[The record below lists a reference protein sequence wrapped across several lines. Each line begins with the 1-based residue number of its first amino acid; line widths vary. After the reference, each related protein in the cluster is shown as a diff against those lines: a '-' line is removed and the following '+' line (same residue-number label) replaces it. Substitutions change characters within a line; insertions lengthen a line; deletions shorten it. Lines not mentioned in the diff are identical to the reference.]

1 MTGHKRIKRIAVHE
15 LLFGKE
21 TFDMCIIELKE
32 GVVTGY
38 YHFEEEQGMV
48 EWIGGTA
55 VLDYDGNHELRAYM
69 NGMMVV

>member
-1 MTGHKRIKRIAVHE
+1 MTGHKRVKRIAVHE

-21 TFDMCIIELKE
+21 TFDMCIIELKD

-38 YHFEEEQGMV
+38 YHFDEEQSMV

-69 NGMMVV
+69 SGRMVV